1 MKNEN
6 ARDRQTGGAMAE
18 EQAMA
23 AILREKLGDA
33 AIPGSRAEFAPDEA
47 EQAGSFA
54 EDAVDEHDAAA
65 GVIDLADASAPL
77 PLTGSTSHERPAQVT
92 D

>member
-1 MKNEN
+1 MKN

-23 AILREKLGDA
+23 AVLREKLGDA

-65 GVIDLADASAPL
+65 GAIDLADASAP
-77 PLTGSTSHERPAQVT
+77 PSLTGSTSHERPAQVT

>member
-1 MKNEN
+1 MKN
-6 ARDRQTGGAMAE
+6 ARDRRTGGAMAE
-18 EQAMA
+18 EQVMA
-23 AILREKLGDA
+23 AVLREKLGDA

-65 GVIDLADASAPL
+65 GAVDLAYASAPL
-77 PLTGSTSHERPAQVT
+77 PLTGSTNHERSAQVT

>member
-1 MKNEN
+1 MKN
-6 ARDRQTGGAMAE
+6 ARDRQTGGAMAD

-23 AILREKLGDA
+23 AVLREKLGDA
-33 AIPGSRAEFAPDEA
+33 AIPGSRAEFSPDEA

-65 GVIDLADASAPL
+65 GAVDLADASAPL
-77 PLTGSTSHERPAQVT
+77 PMTGSTSHERPAKVT

>member
-1 MKNEN
+1 MTNE
-6 ARDRQTGGAMAE
+6 RDRQTGAAMAE
-18 EQAMA
+18 AQTMT

-33 AIPGSRAEFAPDEA
+33 AVPGGLAEFAPDEA

-54 EDAVDEHDAAA
+54 EDAVDEQDAAA
-65 GVIDLADASAPL
+65 GVIDLADAGAP
-77 PLTGSTSHERPAQVT
+77 PTGSARHERSSEVA